1 MTEFHHV
8 SVLLDECIEGL
19 AIKPEGIYVD
29 GTLGGAGHSSQIA
42 PRLTTG
48 CLIGIDRDEV
58 ALEAAGKRLAPYA
71 DRVKLVHSNFCRIA
85 SILQELNIPQLSLI
99 KGDARSASIAAAS
112 IIAKVARDRLM
123 DEYDKQYPQYGFAS
137 HKGYGTAEHVA
148 AIRKYGPCPIHRLT
162 FEPVRSI
169 EAGS

>member
-1 MTEFHHV
+1 MAKAVAVRQVFVE
-8 SVLLDECIEGL
+8 
-19 AIKPEGIYVD
+19 PEV
-29 GTLGGAGHSSQIA
+29 
-42 PRLTTG
+42 
-48 CLIGIDRDEV
+48 IDR
-58 ALEAAGKRLAPYA
+58 L
-71 DRVKLVHSNFCRIA
+71 N
-85 SILQELNIPQLSLI
+85 ILQATMQGMYDAIFALPREPQLVLIDAVHLKELNIPQLSLI

-123 DEYDKQYPQYGFAS
+123 DEYDKRYPQYGFAS